1 MGINPYS
8 VECMEALITDM
19 LMSHIVWMLMLGSL
33 MGINGIYW
41 DKFGGL
47 MGE

>member
-8 VECMEALITDM
+8 VECMEALVTDM
-19 LMSHIVWMLMLGSL
+19 LMSHIVWMLGSL